1 MKKISLLFFALALT
15 GASLQMTTSA
25 QGTAPA
31 AKPTSRVIEDGGTGM
46 YPAIMLSEASLPTH
60 TIFRPQDL
68 KMFDKKNKMP
78 ILVWGNG
85 ACGNSPWEHLNFL
98 SEVASHGFFIVAIGP
113 MPQEGQ
119 RGGAGQT
126 QAAMLTDAM
135 NWAIAQNADKNS
147 PYFEKL
153 DVAKMAAAGMSCG
166 GLQALEVAGDPRLS
180 TVIVCNSGI
189 FITGTSSGMP
199 GMPALSKD
207 QLKKVHTPIMY
218 LLGGSEDIAYNNGMD
233 DFEKI
238 NHVPAFVANMNVGH
252 GGTYMQPHGGEF
264 AKLATAWLKW
274 QLKGDKEAA
283 KLFTGNPA
291 GLSKNTNWVFEKKN
305 ID

>member
-15 GASLQMTTSA
+15 GASLQFAASA

-31 AKPTSRVIEDGGTGM
+31 AKPTSRIIEDGGTGM
-46 YPAIMLSEASLPTH
+46 YPAIMLSETSLPTH

-113 MPQEGQ
+113 MPQEGE
-119 RGGAGQT
+119 RGRGQT
-126 QAAMLTDAM
+126 QATMLTDAM
-135 NWAIAQNADKNS
+135 NWAVAQNADKNS

-153 DVAKMAAAGMSCG
+153 DVAKIAAAGMSCG

-189 FITGTSSGMP
+189 FITGTSSAMP

-218 LLGGSEDIAYNNGMD
+218 LLGGESDIAYANGMD
-233 DFEKI
+233 DFKQI
-238 NHVPAFVANMNVGH
+238 NHVPAFVANMLNVGH

-264 AKLATAWLKW
+264 AILATAWLKW
-274 QLKGDKEAA
+274 HLKGDKEAS
-283 KLFTGNPA
+283 KLFVGNPN
-291 GLSKNTNWVFEKKN
+291 GLSKNSKWVFEKKK